1 MGIPSD
7 ELCIS
12 GIPEVITEWFPFTCF
27 FIRQDQQDTLDFFTL
42 SSSTGNLKYPNN
54 PVNPVYNVY

>member
-1 MGIPSD
+1 MGNPSD
-7 ELCIS
+7 ELCTS
-12 GIPEVITEWFPFTCF
+12 GIPEVITEWFPFTYF